1 VPSTNKEEKDR
12 LVKHNKVPFL
22 GLPLTVMKN
31 LVRTVLPA
39 WLLAL
44 PQVHWSKGLVH
55 QLYANPTCQDG

>member
-1 VPSTNKEEKDR
+1 M
-12 LVKHNKVPFL
+12 KHNKVPFL